1 MQACGVSVARLL
13 RPVGVIAVAGWA
25 ATSYVMLEALPDAN
39 QAFREIT
46 FNVLA
51 PRAEGEVKPRVFFED
66 FPDLVLYVRDI
77 PPTGGWNDVFM
88 ADSRPGQTPAI
99 YLARHG
105 RVILD
110 PQTRTVRWCSKTAR
124 GHSVDRR
131 RRRIRSS
138 RSTVWCSA
146 STRKRCFRAAVRR
159 RAIPR

>member
-13 RPVGVIAVAGWA
+13 WPVGVISVAGWA

-51 PRAEGEVKPRVFFED
+51 ARAEGEVKPRVFFED
-66 FPDLVLYVRDI
+66 FPDLVLYVRDV
-77 PPTGGWNDVFM
+77 PATGGWNDVFM

-110 PQTRTVRWCSKTAR
+110 AKTRTVEMELEDGLAPH
-124 GHSVDRR
+124 GRR
-131 RRRIRSS
+131 RRHAYRSPP
-138 RSTVWCSA
+138 STDCCPA
-146 STRKRCFRAAVRR
+146 
-159 RAIPR
+159 